1 MAIKTDE
8 DIKKALNNDK
18 IIAYYLK
25 DSKYPNLFKEAIF
38 GFVRS
43 VRLQDKREYFKK

>member
-1 MAIKTDE
+1 MLKTDE
-8 DIKKALNNDK
+8 DIKKDLNKDK
-18 IIAYYLK
+18 IIAYYLQ

-43 VRLQDKREYFKK
+43 VRLQDKREFLNNK